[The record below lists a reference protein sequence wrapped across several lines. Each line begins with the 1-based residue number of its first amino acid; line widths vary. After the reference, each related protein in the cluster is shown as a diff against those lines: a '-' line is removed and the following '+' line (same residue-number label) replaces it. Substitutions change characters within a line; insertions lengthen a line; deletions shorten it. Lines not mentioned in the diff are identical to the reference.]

1 MKKIYNHATLLA
13 ISMSVAACAPQ
24 QLQQLQQPLAPT
36 ALTPAPVAPV
46 TSGALPKAN
55 TTIPNKPSGY
65 TPPKINTASTGG
77 DLQAIP
83 QLPKQTRTTASLSDN
98 ITVGPD
104 IDFGRNA
111 VLGAWTVS
119 AKADTCAL
127 NLSLTTW
134 TAGFRA
140 STRKCSDSTLTSI
153 GSWKLAGKQLTLSN
167 SQGATIARLIASG
180 PNRFDGSTESGG
192 KAISVFR

>member
-1 MKKIYNHATLLA
+1 MKKIYSHATLLA
-13 ISMSVAACAPQ
+13 ISISAAACAPQ
-24 QLQQLQQPLAPT
+24 QLRQLQQPITPT
-36 ALTPAPVAPV
+36 ALTPAPIVPVA
-46 TSGALPKAN
+46 SGALPKTD
-55 TTIPNKPSGY
+55 TTIPSKPSGY
-65 TPPKINTASTGG
+65 TPPKINTASAGG

-83 QLPKQTRTTASLSDN
+83 QLPEQNKTSVALSDN

-104 IDFGRNA
+104 INFGRNA

-140 STRKCSDSTLTSI
+140 STRKCTDSTLTSI
-153 GSWKLAGKQLTLSN
+153 GSWKLTGKQLTLSN
-167 SQGATIARLIASG
+167 AQGATIARLVASG
-180 PNRFDGSTESGG
+180 PNRFDGSTLSGG